1 MIVPGGLRLNK
12 LWVPLICLNTHA
24 SFLRLAA
31 QVHWQPGTKWQIFQD
46 QEETAFQGHCCCLV
60 SKSCLTLVTPWTI
73 AHQAPLSMGFARR
86 DYWSGL
92 PFPSQEIFPA
102 QGLNPCLPHW
112 QSLQRCAQYLIDP
125 RLVSPKRINCWTL
138 AGDQNL
144 VLPSWKG
151 SREADTF
158 LRGATTAS
166 ATVLTWWVDFAFLGD
181 PGFGVSQVLGH
192 EDMGTWGMGHGE
204 HIIF

>member
-1 MIVPGGLRLNK
+1 MIIPGGLRLNK

-46 QEETAFQGHCCCLV
+46 QEETASQGHCCCLV
-60 SKSCLTLVTPWTI
+60 SKWCLTLVTPWTI

-92 PFPSQEIFPA
+92 PFPPQEIFPA

-112 QSLQRCAQYLIDP
+112 QPLQRCSQYLIDP
-125 RLVSPKRINCWTL
+125 DLFPQRESIVGHWLVTKILCCHLEKAAGKLTLSYLVPPKLQPQSLPDGLILHFLETQDLGSPK
-138 AGDQNL
+138 
-144 VLPSWKG
+144 SW
-151 SREADTF
+151 
-158 LRGATTAS
+158 
-166 ATVLTWWVDFAFLGD
+166 
-181 PGFGVSQVLGH
+181 
-192 EDMGTWGMGHGE
+192 DMRTWGMGHGE